1 MALDFTLVLRAE
13 TAAAKAEL
21 EAAARG
27 IRGVSTATDKATA
40 SSKAGA
46 TAAQSEAAARR
57 AAAQANQA
65 YTRSTNMAAGATGN
79 LVAQLNDIG
88 MIMAAGQN
96 PLQLAIQQGT
106 QITQVIGPMGAA
118 GAARALGT
126 AFLGMLNPIS
136 LVTFGVI
143 AAGAAMVEWLT
154 SASEDTSAAAAEMER
169 LQAAIEGLVA
179 ETEKLRLERGM
190 MLSGADTTEEQTVLE
205 GTRRLLAERRALV
218 DELAES
224 YTRMGRA
231 AGTAGADAIRAKQ
244 QELTLQIQKLDA
256 ALAEEDAQRALT
268 AATERNVA
276 VSEKLKD
283 SALGIASAIQSADGS
298 NLQAAFAAAF
308 PTARS
313 LLAMAQGIIS
323 TIGGAAELQAI
334 QSGKNYEA
342 SLGNQ
347 SSGPDAA
354 RTRVQFGGAIKM
366 SPSGAGLPA
375 VRIPGG
381 GGGGGGA
388 ARDEADAL
396 QELITGLQD
405 EIAVLRTTNPI
416 QQEMLRNREALAGAT
431 EAERAQVEEL
441 IATRER
447 EQAAMEGL
455 QNAAQMGGNALID
468 ALMGADDAGRRLIET
483 LLQAGLQAALLG
495 EGPLAGLFGG
505 GGGGGFLGMLLSAVA
520 PTRLAGGGA
529 VSGPGTATSD
539 SIPAML
545 SNGEFVVNA
554 RATARNRVLLEAINS
569 GGRVTGFADGGM
581 VGGVRSSVPMGG
593 GQRPMVNIINQ
604 SSEPIREEQG
614 SGPDAEGTVTLIVGR
629 AMNQGRFDR
638 QQRNRYGLAPKV
650 TPR

>member
-57 AAAQANQA
+57 AAAQANQTYA
-65 YTRSTNMAAGATGN
+65 RSSQMAAGATGN
-79 LVAQLNDIG
+79 LVAQFNDIG
-88 MIMAAGQN
+88 MMMAAGQN

-106 QITQVIGPMGAA
+106 QITQEIGPMGAA
-118 GAARALGT
+118 GAAKALGG
-126 AFLGMLNPIS
+126 AFVGMLNPIS
-136 LVTFGVI
+136 LVTMGVI
-143 AAGAAMVEWLT
+143 GFGAAAVQWLF
-154 SASEDTSAAAAEMER
+154 SARSEADAFSLAFDGLAESTQSAKDELFQLQNGLDTQEQVTAYRELGALVAEQNRLRDEAAVSEAATAQALVYQADAMQGQIDAARARLSEDRAIRAEIEAGREAER
-169 LQAAIEGLVA
+169 ERAAAIEDSRANA
-179 ETEKLRLERGM
+179 EQLR
-190 MLSGADTTEEQTVLE
+190 
-205 GTRRLLAERRALV
+205 
-218 DELAES
+218 
-224 YTRMGRA
+224 
-231 AGTAGADAIRAKQ
+231 TA
-244 QELTLQIQKLDA
+244 T
-256 ALAEEDAQRALT
+256 
-268 AATERNVA
+268 
-276 VSEKLKD
+276 
-283 SALGIASAIQSADGS
+283 LGIATAIQSADGS
-298 NLQAAFAAAF
+298 QLTAAFAAAF

-354 RTRVQFGGAIKM
+354 RTRVQFGGAIKL
-366 SPSGAGLPA
+366 SPTGAGRPSTRL
-375 VRIPGG
+375 PGG
-381 GGGGGGA
+381 GGGGGGAA

-405 EIAVLRTTNPI
+405 EIAALRTTNPI